1 VTVIRA
7 ATEDDIPRILELY
20 KELVTSTS
28 PAETGRAPSLDD
40 YRRIYKHVRAMPGYE
55 LIVAEESG
63 EVIGTTVILIV
74 PNLSHSGL
82 PWAVVEN
89 VVTDRRFQRQGIG
102 RLMMEYAISR
112 AREAGCYKLQLSSSK
127 TRDGAH
133 HFYKSLGFEA
143 KAHGFRL
150 YF

>member
-1 VTVIRA
+1 
-7 ATEDDIPRILELY
+7 
-20 KELVTSTS
+20 
-28 PAETGRAPSLDD
+28 
-40 YRRIYKHVRAMPGYE
+40 MPGYE
-55 LIVAEESG
+55 LLVAEESG
-63 EVIGTTVILIV
+63 EAIGTMVILIV

-89 VVTDRRFQRQGIG
+89 VITDRRFQREGIG

-133 HFYKSLGFEA
+133 HFYESLGFA
-143 KAHGFRL
+143 ASAHGFRL
-150 YF
+150 YL